1 MTSPTFRVTT
11 QGLRPGYAAELAADQ
26 LAALF
31 KRSKD
36 QIAPLLGSKPVVVK
50 RGLTR
55 DAAERYGRALESC
68 GCVCAI
74 DAESAP
80 AAAAPSPAPGE
91 PLSSDQLAAVF
102 PILRRAEAHTLDADP
117 VVVQPFAGDLEI
129 VFRTVTDGVLL
140 RQSALRA
147 SMLSVDRLY
156 ALAIWNLYNWVHPR
170 LTFRQMAIRDP
181 EDGTVA
187 ARFFSYV
194 ELGEGLAAS
203 CLLLQPIW
211 EALAA
216 HHKGPLRVAVPHA
229 NFCMFCSADDEFVA
243 AMMCD
248 LAAETWGEAGA
259 AALSGLT
266 YSVDGAGRVDVVP
279 GAHLLRTAPPPPT
292 VPVTASAQLIVPQ
305 LHAHAGN
312 AALLAL
318 SEDRLRK
325 VQPQLF
331 DKAQWPREDE
341 RVRWLSSIRDTLAR
355 GDSRA
360 AVVVDAA
367 NGIVASYTD
376 ELDCVVLLKFD
387 PPLAHAHGW
396 RDGTRLL
403 SANSYFDRDKGIAP
417 DLRPGPGDEGRWGNV
432 WPLIADL
439 LTDDAVGLAVR
450 KATIAEAEWD
460 RAWDLGRRA
469 LAANDTPRDGGP
481 VMSRSPA
488 RKAAT
493 AASATTPAT
502 APASAPNAAPRT
514 RAAARKPARPQ
525 GTFGACVKNAAIG
538 GVCAWAVWGAAHHV
552 AEMPHDG
559 LFYMACF
566 GIAVFGAIGLGCLWS
581 AANYL
586 RGA

>member
-11 QGLRPGYAAELAADQ
+11 QGLRPGYAAESAADQ

-31 KRSKD
+31 KRSKAE
-36 QIAPLLGSKPVVVK
+36 IAPLLGSRPVVVK

-55 DAAERYGRALESC
+55 EAAERYARALEGC
-68 GCVCAI
+68 GCACAI
-74 DAESAP
+74 EAESAP
-80 AAAAPSPAPGE
+80 PAAAPSPPPQAE
-91 PLSSDQLAAVF
+91 PLSPDQLGAVF
-102 PILRRAEAHTLDADP
+102 PILRRVALHAPEADP

-129 VFRTVTDGVLL
+129 VFETVTDGVLL
-140 RQSALRA
+140 RQSVLRA
-147 SMLSVDRLY
+147 TMMSVNKLY
-156 ALAIWNLYNWVHPR
+156 GLAVWNLYNWVHPR
-170 LTFRQMAIRDP
+170 ITFKQMTIQAP
-181 EDGTVA
+181 EDGTGG

-211 EALAA
+211 EALATQY
-216 HHKGPLRVAVPHA
+216 KGPLRVAVPHP
-229 NFCMFCSADDEFVA
+229 NFCMFCSADDKFVA
-243 AMMCD
+243 TMMCD
-248 LAAETWGEAGA
+248 IAAETWGEAGD

-292 VPVTASAQLIVPQ
+292 VPPTPSAQLVVPK

-331 DKAQWPREDE
+331 DTAQWPRDDV
-341 RVRWLSSIRDTLAR
+341 RVRWLSNIRDTLAR

-360 AVVVDAA
+360 AVVVDAP

-387 PPLAHAHGW
+387 AALTQAHGW

-403 SANSYFDRDKGIAP
+403 SANSYLDRDNGVAS
-417 DLRPGPGDEGRWGNV
+417 DLRPGPGDERRWGNV

-439 LTDDAVGLAVR
+439 LTDDAAGVAAR
-450 KATIAEAEWD
+450 KATIAEAEWE
-460 RAWDLGRRA
+460 RALDLGRRA
-469 LAANDTPRDGGP
+469 LAAQDTPRDGRP
-481 VMSRSPA
+481 VTSMHPA
-488 RKAAT
+488 RKAV
-493 AASATTPAT
+493 AA
-502 APASAPNAAPRT
+502 APAAAPGAATRT
-514 RAAARKPARPQ
+514 RTAARKPARAQ
-525 GTFGACVKNAAIG
+525 GTFGACVKNAGIG
-538 GVCAWAVWGAAHHV
+538 GVCAWAVWGAVHHV

>member
-11 QGLRPGYAAELAADQ
+11 QGLRPGYAAGLAADR

-31 KRSKD
+31 KRSKEE
-36 QIAPLLGSKPVVVK
+36 IAPLLGSKPVVVK

-55 DAAERYGRALESC
+55 DAAERYARALEGC

-74 DAESAP
+74 EAESAA
-80 AAAAPSPAPGE
+80 AAAAPSPPPAA
-91 PLSSDQLAAVF
+91 PLSADQLGAVF
-102 PILRRAEAHTLDADP
+102 PILRRATAHTPEADP
-117 VVVQPFAGDLEI
+117 VVVRPFAGDLEI
-129 VFRTVTDGVLL
+129 VFETVTDGVVL
-140 RQSALRA
+140 RQSVLRA
-147 SMLSVDRLY
+147 TMMNVDKLY
-156 ALAIWNLYNWVHPR
+156 TLAVWNLYNRVHPR
-170 LTFRQMAIRDP
+170 ITFKQMAVQAP
-181 EDGTVA
+181 EGGTAA

-194 ELGEGLAAS
+194 ELDDGLAAS

-216 HHKGPLRVAVPHA
+216 HLKGPLRVAVPHA
-229 NFCMFCSADDEFVA
+229 NFCMFCSADDKFVA

-248 LAAETWGEAGA
+248 IAAETWAEAGE

-292 VPVTASAQLIVPQ
+292 VPVTASAQLVVPAPFG
-305 LHAHAGN
+305 LAGN
-312 AALLAL
+312 AAMLAL

-331 DKAQWPREDE
+331 DTAQWSREDE
-341 RVRWLSSIRDTLAR
+341 RAKWLRDIRHTLGR

-360 AVVVDAA
+360 AMVVDAA
-367 NGIVASYTD
+367 NAIVASYTD

-387 PPLAHAHGW
+387 PALALAHDW
-396 RDGTRLL
+396 RDGTRLV
-403 SANSYFDRDKGIAP
+403 SANSYLDRDNGVAP
-417 DLRPGPGDEGRWGNV
+417 DLRPGPGDEGRWGNL

-439 LTDDAVGLAVR
+439 LTDDAAGLAAR
-450 KATIAEAEWD
+450 KATIAEAEWN

-469 LAANDTPRDGGP
+469 LANNDIPRDGRP
-481 VMSRSPA
+481 VTSMAPA
-488 RKAAT
+488 RKPRA
-493 AASATTPAT
+493 AASA
-502 APASAPNAAPRT
+502 AAPGAATRT
-514 RAAARKPARPQ
+514 RAAPRKPARAQ

-538 GVCAWAVWGAAHHV
+538 GVCAWAVWGAGHHV

-559 LFYMACF
+559 LFYVACF

>member
-11 QGLRPGYAAELAADQ
+11 QGLQPGYAAEPAADQ

-36 QIAPLLGSKPVVVK
+36 EVAPLLGSKPVVVK

-55 DAAERYGRALESC
+55 EAAERYARALEGC

-74 DAESAP
+74 EAESVP
-80 AAAAPSPAPGE
+80 AAAAPSPPPQAE
-91 PLSSDQLAAVF
+91 PLTPDQLAAVF
-102 PILRRAEAHTLDADP
+102 PILRRAAPRAPEADP
-117 VVVQPFAGDLEI
+117 VVVRPFAGDLEI
-129 VFRTVTDGVLL
+129 VFETVTNGLVL

-147 SMLSVDRLY
+147 SLLSEDKLY
-156 ALAIWNLYNWVHPR
+156 GLAVWNLYNWVHPR
-170 LTFRQMAIRDP
+170 ITFKQMAIQGPD
-181 EDGTVA
+181 DGTGA

-194 ELGEGLAAS
+194 ELGDGLAAS

-229 NFCMFCSADDEFVA
+229 NFCMFCSADDKFVA

-248 LAAETWGEAGA
+248 LAAETWAESGTS
-259 AALSGLT
+259 ALSGLT

-292 VPVTASAQLIVPQ
+292 LPVTASAQLVVPQ
-305 LHAHAGN
+305 LHALAGN

-325 VQPQLF
+325 LQPQLF
-331 DKAQWPREDE
+331 DAAQWPGD
-341 RVRWLSSIRDTLAR
+341 VRTKWLSNIRHTLGR
-355 GDSRA
+355 GDGRA
-360 AVVVDAA
+360 AAVVDAA
-367 NGIVASYTD
+367 RAIVASYTD

-387 PPLAHAHGW
+387 PALAQAHGW
-396 RDGTRLL
+396 RDGTRLF
-403 SANSYFDRDKGIAP
+403 SANSYLSRDGGVAP

-439 LTDDAVGLAVR
+439 LTDDAAGLAAR
-450 KATIAEAEWD
+450 KATIAEAEWQ

-469 LAANDTPRDGGP
+469 LADGIIPRDGRP
-481 VMSRSPA
+481 VMSDQPA
-488 RKAAT
+488 RAPAAPAGPASAT
-493 AASATTPAT
+493 AAPS
-502 APASAPNAAPRT
+502 RT
-514 RAAARKPARPQ
+514 RAPAGKPARAQ

-566 GIAVFGAIGLGCLWS
+566 GIAVFGGIGLGCLWS

>member
-11 QGLRPGYAAELAADQ
+11 QGLRPGYAAGLAADQ

-31 KRSKD
+31 KRSKEE
-36 QIAPLLGSKPVVVK
+36 IAPLLGSKPVVVK

-55 DAAERYGRALESC
+55 EAAERYARALEGC

-74 DAESAP
+74 EAESAA
-80 AAAAPSPAPGE
+80 AAAAPSPPPAA
-91 PLSSDQLAAVF
+91 PLSADQLGAVF
-102 PILRRAEAHTLDADP
+102 PILRRAAVQAPDADP
-117 VVVQPFAGDLEI
+117 VVVQAFAGDLEI

-140 RQSALRA
+140 RQSVLRA
-147 SMLSVDRLY
+147 TMMNVDKLY
-156 ALAIWNLYNWVHPR
+156 TLAVWNLYNWVQSR
-170 LTFRQMAIRDP
+170 ITFKQMAIQAP
-181 EDGTVA
+181 EGGTA
-187 ARFFSYV
+187 TARFFSYV

-216 HHKGPLRVAVPHA
+216 HLKGPLRVAVPHA
-229 NFCMFCSADDEFVA
+229 NFCMFCSADDKFVA

-248 LAAETWGEAGA
+248 IAAETWAEAGD

-292 VPVTASAQLIVPQ
+292 VPVTASAQLVVPAPFG
-305 LHAHAGN
+305 LAGN
-312 AALLAL
+312 AAMLAL

-331 DKAQWPREDE
+331 DTAQWSREDE
-341 RVRWLSSIRDTLAR
+341 RAKWLRDIRHTLGR

-367 NGIVASYTD
+367 NAIVASYTD

-387 PPLAHAHGW
+387 PALALAHGW

-403 SANSYFDRDKGIAP
+403 SANSYLDRDNGVAP
-417 DLRPGPGDEGRWGNV
+417 DLRPGPGDEGRWGNL

-439 LTDDAVGLAVR
+439 LTDDAAGLAAR
-450 KATIAEAEWD
+450 KATIAEAEWN
-460 RAWDLGRRA
+460 RAWDLGLRA
-469 LAANDTPRDGGP
+469 LANNDIPRDGRP
-481 VMSRSPA
+481 VTSMAPA
-488 RKAAT
+488 RKPRA
-493 AASATTPAT
+493 AASA
-502 APASAPNAAPRT
+502 AAPGAATCT
-514 RAAARKPARPQ
+514 RAAPRKPARAQ
-525 GTFGACVKNAAIG
+525 GTFTACVKNAAIG
-538 GVCAWAVWGAAHHV
+538 GVCAWAVWGAGHHV

>member
-1 MTSPTFRVTT
+1 MTSPTFRITT

-36 QIAPLLGSKPVVVK
+36 EIAPLLGSRPVVVK

-55 DAAERYGRALESC
+55 EAAERYARALEGC

-74 DAESAP
+74 EAESAQ
-80 AAAAPSPAPGE
+80 AAAAPALPPAE

-102 PILRRAEAHTLDADP
+102 PILRRAEPHTHDADP

-129 VFRTVTDGVLL
+129 IFRTVTDGVVL
-140 RQSALRA
+140 RQSVLRA
-147 SMLSVDRLY
+147 TMMGVDKLY
-156 ALAIWNLYNWVHPR
+156 TLAVWNLYNWVHPR
-170 LTFRQMAIRDP
+170 ITFKQMAIQAPD
-181 EDGTVA
+181 DGTAA

-194 ELGEGLAAS
+194 QLGDGLAAS

-211 EALAA
+211 EALAV

-243 AMMCD
+243 TMMCD
-248 LAAETWGEAGA
+248 LAAETWAEAGTS
-259 AALSGLT
+259 ALSGLT

-292 VPVTASAQLIVPQ
+292 VAPTPSAQLVVPQ

-331 DKAQWPREDE
+331 DTAQWPREDE
-341 RVRWLSSIRDTLAR
+341 RVKWLSDIRHTLGR

-387 PPLAHAHGW
+387 AALAQAHGW
-396 RDGTRLL
+396 RDGC
-403 SANSYFDRDKGIAP
+403 ACF
-417 DLRPGPGDEGRWGNV
+417 
-432 WPLIADL
+432 
-439 LTDDAVGLAVR
+439 
-450 KATIAEAEWD
+450 
-460 RAWDLGRRA
+460 
-469 LAANDTPRDGGP
+469 
-481 VMSRSPA
+481 
-488 RKAAT
+488 
-493 AASATTPAT
+493 
-502 APASAPNAAPRT
+502 PRT
-514 RAAARKPARPQ
+514 RTSTATTASRRTCGRAPA
-525 GTFGACVKNAAIG
+525 TNAA
-538 GVCAWAVWGAAHHV
+538 GA
-552 AEMPHDG
+552 MYGPSSPT
-559 LFYMACF
+559 C
-566 GIAVFGAIGLGCLWS
+566 
-581 AANYL
+581 
-586 RGA
+586 

>member
-11 QGLRPGYAAELAADQ
+11 QGLRPGHAAELAADQ

-31 KRSKD
+31 KRSKEE
-36 QIAPLLGSKPVVVK
+36 IAPLLGNKPVVVK

-55 DAAERYGRALESC
+55 DAAERYARALDGC

-74 DAESAP
+74 EAESAP
-80 AAAAPSPAPGE
+80 AAAAPSPAPAE
-91 PLSSDQLAAVF
+91 PLSADQLAAVF
-102 PILRRAEAHTLDADP
+102 PILRRVTPHTPEADP

-129 VFRTVTDGVLL
+129 VFRTVTDGVVL
-140 RQSALRA
+140 RQSVLRA
-147 SMLSVDRLY
+147 TMTNVDKLY
-156 ALAIWNLYNWVHPR
+156 TLAVWNLYNWVHPR
-170 LTFRQMAIRDP
+170 ITFKQMAIQGPD
-181 EDGTVA
+181 DGTVA

-194 ELGEGLAAS
+194 ELGDGLAAS

-216 HHKGPLRVAVPHA
+216 HHKGPMRVAVPHA
-229 NFCMFCSADDEFVA
+229 NFCMFCSADDKFVA

-248 LAAETWGEAGA
+248 MAAETWAEAGE

-279 GAHLLRTAPPPPT
+279 GAHLLRTAPPPPA
-292 VPVTASAQLIVPQ
+292 VPMTASAQLVVPK

-331 DKAQWPREDE
+331 DTAQWPREDV
-341 RVRWLSSIRDTLAR
+341 RVRWLSNIGDTLAR

-360 AVVVDAA
+360 AVVVDATNA
-367 NGIVASYTD
+367 IVASYTD

-387 PPLAHAHGW
+387 PALALAHGW

-403 SANSYFDRDKGIAP
+403 AANSYHSRDAGVAS

-439 LTDDAVGLAVR
+439 LTDDAAGLAAR
-450 KATIAEAEWD
+450 KATIAETEWA
-460 RAWDLGRRA
+460 RALDLGRRA
-469 LAANDTPRDGGP
+469 LAANDTPRDGRP
-481 VMSRSPA
+481 VTSMQPA
-488 RKAAT
+488 RKPGA
-493 AASATTPAT
+493 AASAA
-502 APASAPNAAPRT
+502 APGTAPRT
-514 RAAARKPARPQ
+514 RAAPRKPARAQ

>member
-1 MTSPTFRVTT
+1 MTSPTYRVTT
-11 QGLRPGYAAELAADQ
+11 QGLRPGHAAELAADQ

-31 KRSKD
+31 KRSKEE
-36 QIAPLLGSKPVVVK
+36 IAPLLGSKPVVVK

-55 DAAERYGRALESC
+55 EAAERYARALEGC

-74 DAESAP
+74 EAESAP
-80 AAAAPSPAPGE
+80 AAVPSPAPVE
-91 PLSSDQLAAVF
+91 PLSADQLGAIF
-102 PILRRAEAHTLDADP
+102 PILRRVAVRAPEADP

-129 VFRTVTDGVLL
+129 VFRTVTDGVVL
-140 RQSALRA
+140 RQSVLRA
-147 SMLSVDRLY
+147 TMMNVDKLY
-156 ALAIWNLYNWVHPR
+156 TLAVWNLYNWVHSR
-170 LTFRQMAIRDP
+170 ITFRQMAIQAP
-181 EDGTVA
+181 EGGTVA

-194 ELGEGLAAS
+194 ELGDGLAAS

-229 NFCMFCSADDEFVA
+229 NFCMFCSADDKFVA

-248 LAAETWGEAGA
+248 LAAETWAEAGE

-266 YSVDGAGRVDVVP
+266 YSVDGAGRVEVVP

-292 VPVTASAQLIVPQ
+292 VPVTASAQLVVPT

-331 DKAQWPREDE
+331 DTAQWPREDE
-341 RVRWLSSIRDTLAR
+341 RAKWLGDIRHTLGR

-367 NGIVASYTD
+367 SAIVASYTD
-376 ELDCVVLLKFD
+376 ELDCVVLLEFD
-387 PPLAHAHGW
+387 PALARAHGW

-403 SANSYFDRDKGIAP
+403 SANSYLDRNDGVAP
-417 DLRPGPGDEGRWGNV
+417 DLRPGPGDEGRWGNL

-439 LTDDAVGLAVR
+439 LTDDAAGLAAR
-450 KATIAEAEWD
+450 KATIAEAEWN

-469 LAANDTPRDGGP
+469 LANNDTPRDGRP
-481 VMSRSPA
+481 VTSMQPA
-488 RKAAT
+488 RKPGAAAPT
-493 AASATTPAT
+493 AAST
-502 APASAPNAAPRT
+502 AAPGAATRT
-514 RAAARKPARPQ
+514 RAAPRKPARTQ
-525 GTFGACVKNAAIG
+525 GTFGACVKNAALG
-538 GVCAWAVWGAAHHV
+538 GVCAWAVWSAGHHV